1 MRFFYSLFSIVF
13 NKMTYSTLNRFLFVP
28 LPDFDYFLFVP
39 GAAVALLSYFH
50 DTLAFTILLGV
61 HINDTRS
68 FISIASVLLCG
79 LTAVADLLVIIESL
93 ILFPQQ
99 LISHCYLLVNFHDVS
114 HSPLSEAQRV
124 EQSLNAFLILLF
136 EFLADPQLESRVK

>member
-1 MRFFYSLFSIVF
+1 
-13 NKMTYSTLNRFLFVP
+13 MTYSTLNRFLFVP

-124 EQSLNAFLILLF
+124 
-136 EFLADPQLESRVK
+136 